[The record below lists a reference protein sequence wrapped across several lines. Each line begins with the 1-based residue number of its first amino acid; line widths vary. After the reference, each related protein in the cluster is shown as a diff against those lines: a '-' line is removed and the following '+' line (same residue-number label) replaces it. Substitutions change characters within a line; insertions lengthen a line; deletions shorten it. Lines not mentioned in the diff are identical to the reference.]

1 MTELTNGSRPEPNGD
16 IERRLIDDIERRLE
30 AVEQHV
36 KDAELIFGEL
46 AQGFTKLKAGTSALL
61 HSLDHRLTGVEAK
74 TQHLQEIPVNL
85 NCPSCGR
92 KNHRA
97 VGMDEMVRCK
107 YCSTTY

>member
-1 MTELTNGSRPEPNGD
+1 MTASNAKPDTLDGLG
-16 IERRLIDDIERRLE
+16 RRLDDIEDRLR
-30 AVEQHV
+30 AAEQHI
-36 KDAELIFGEL
+36 KDAETLFQEF
-46 AQGFTKLKAGTSALL
+46 AESFTKLKAGTSTLL

-107 YCSTTY
+107 YCGTTY